1 MTITFLELYNECA
14 GQPWSMYDPDAESM
28 EDLES
33 ALKISINKA
42 LSYIWNL
49 QPWSF
54 RKETS
59 NIKTK
64 PGRANY
70 TLPNGIIEKKTVN
83 GVEKFGV
90 IYGKKNLEYME
101 DYDYQ
106 EDKEGEPEYFYIDGE
121 NLYIYP
127 TPDNT
132 YQVKVKYLS
141 LPPCYNVE
149 EEEVFE
155 LTDEDDYLKVPDKYE
170 KLFRNCIISLA
181 MIYAIADEN
190 DENHSGYMRQYED
203 SLKTL
208 MKYCSTKIVD
218 KNIVW

>member
-49 QPWSF
+49 HPWSF
-54 RKETS
+54 RKDTTT
-59 NIKTK
+59 IKTRAN
-64 PGRANY
+64 RANY
-70 TLPNGIIEKKTVN
+70 TLPNGIIEKKTIN
-83 GVEKFGV
+83 SVEKYGV
-90 IYGKKNLEYME
+90 IYGKTNLEYME

-106 EDKEGEPEYFYIDGE
+106 EEKTGEPEYFYIDGE
-121 NLYIYP
+121 TIYIYP
-127 TPDNT
+127 TPDDA
-132 YQVKVKYLS
+132 YQIKIKYLS
-141 LPPCYNVE
+141 LPPCYNKE
-149 EEEVFE
+149 EEEVYE
-155 LTDEDDYLKVPDKYE
+155 LTDEDDYLKIPEKYE

-181 MIYAIADEN
+181 MVYAIADES

-208 MKYCSTKIVD
+208 MKYCNTKIVD